1 MGMDCDE
8 GDQTLSF
15 MHVLHFILVN
25 CFQVFLL
32 YFVFGALEMYH
43 ALSEIWAS
51 GLVLENYM
59 GIIDLICSPLQPNIA
74 SRPLTF
80 ADISSTLDEGGN
92 ISTDDPSSSTTTK
105 MANTFIPRS
114 ATSRTLMVE
123 DMDEELTG
131 TKTEDTEEETFRSF
145 TGVRQRSKKNSLMI
159 DDESFAKQRSLRR
172 GGNVNFN
179 ESSYIMDTNLNC

>member
-1 MGMDCDE
+1 
-8 GDQTLSF
+8 
-15 MHVLHFILVN
+15 
-25 CFQVFLL
+25 
-32 YFVFGALEMYH
+32 MYH

-92 ISTDDPSSSTTTK
+92 NSADDPSSSSITN
-105 MANTFIPRS
+105 MAKTFSTR
-114 ATSRTLMVE
+114 TSKTLMVD
-123 DMDEELTG
+123 DMDEEVG
-131 TKTEDTEEETFRSF
+131 
-145 TGVRQRSKKNSLMI
+145 I
-159 DDESFAKQRSLRR
+159 DEESFARQRLLRR
-172 GGNVNFN
+172 RSSVNFN